1 MAMLR
6 RASAILALMAASI
19 AIAVWFTHGFA
30 ISVAGVRV
38 SSSSAVRPLA
48 IAAVFAAMYAAASG
62 VAQLRRDAAT
72 VAAHLTP
79 RTLAVLLTTAVLAI
93 GITTT
98 SWSAGGPD
106 SYAYVSQADLLLQGR
121 IAQPVPIAR
130 TVPWPN
136 ALRTFTPFG
145 YRDVPSQSAVAPATG
160 PGLPLLMA
168 AAKALFGHAAAFLV
182 VPFTGALLVWVTFL
196 LGRRLAS
203 DVVGVYSAALVATS
217 PTFLMMFKSQMSDV
231 PAAAFCALAVY
242 WALGTTTRSAVAAG
256 MAAALAI
263 LVRPNLL
270 SVALVIAVWLFVKDR
285 RRSIPFLA
293 TIAPA
298 CVAMAALYDAL
309 FGSPFASGYGDI
321 GSLFSIKNIPKTL
334 GSYPR
339 WLIETQT
346 PVVFAGLFIFRIA
359 PLLGWVVLA
368 VWGVYAAYLAFD
380 AWWFLRFL
388 LPTWPPMFIGTAA
401 ALVWLLDR
409 RRWGHAASAA
419 LVVALGIYGIVVTA
433 QRHVFTRDEGER
445 RYATIAELV
454 AAHTE
459 PSAMILASIHAGSL
473 RYYAGRATLRFD
485 ILEPDWL
492 DRATRWLN
500 EHGRH
505 PYVLVEDWEM
515 PAFRNR
521 FGPANALGELRL
533 APVLAYKAYG
543 IPGRVYLFDLLRPDG
558 PTFEPPSIRDPQPR
572 CPPPA
577 QPPLF

>member
-1 MAMLR
+1 VR
-6 RASAILALMAASI
+6 RAVGI
-19 AIAVWFTHGFA
+19 IAVLA
-30 ISVAGVRV
+30 SVW
-38 SSSSAVRPLA
+38 
-48 IAAVFAAMYAAASG
+48 
-62 VAQLRRDAAT
+62 
-72 VAAHLTP
+72 
-79 RTLAVLLTTAVLAI
+79 TLAVWLSDGVVLSLGSLRISSADAARPLIVALAATAAYLALSRPSGVREDARSISRAMTPLRLAAALTIVVLTV
-93 GITTT
+93 GLTNN
-98 SWSAGGPD
+98 SWGAGASD
-106 SYAYVSQADLLLQGR
+106 SYSYVSQMDLWRTGTLK
-121 IAQPVPIAR
+121 VPITMAAE
-130 TVPWPN
+130 VPWPN
-136 ALRTFTPFG
+136 ALATFTPFG
-145 YRDVPSQSAVAPATG
+145 YAAVAHEMAIAPITG

-168 AAKALFGHAAAFLV
+168 LCKTVGGQTAAFMV
-182 VPFTGALLVWVTFL
+182 VPLTGALLVWTTFL
-196 LGRRLAS
+196 LGRRVGS
-203 DVVGVYSAALVATS
+203 DLIGACAAWLVATS